1 MMRSARED
9 VNACASVL
17 ATMKSPP
24 DRPDTIMLL
33 TALPP
38 APPTPQTM
46 MRGFNSLSSGAFR
59 LIDML
64 ASLVG
69 RPPAPIG
76 MRVFPSPTPSPS
88 ASASYAPSK
97 TVLEPPPH
105 PLRVADVT
113 LLVGAV
119 RASGRKIFEPRH
131 LRIDHEPDRRGESR
145 ALAGFRQPFDPERP
159 PDAGLA
165 RQRRAGQFRQPG

>member
-1 MMRSARED
+1 MMRSARDE
-9 VNACASVL
+9 VSACASVL
-17 ATMKSPP
+17 ATMKSTP

-38 APPTPQTM
+38 APPTPHTM

-76 MRVFPSPTPSPS
+76 MRDLPSPTPSPP
-88 ASASYAPSK
+88 ASASYASETLLQPPSDSR
-97 TVLEPPPH
+97 
-105 PLRVADVT
+105 RVASLAT
-113 LLVGAV
+113 MLTGG
-119 RASGRKIFEPRH
+119 RARNFEIFQ
-131 LRIDHEPDRRGESR
+131 
-145 ALAGFRQPFDPERP
+145 A
-159 PDAGLA
+159 
-165 RQRRAGQFRQPG
+165 

>member
-9 VNACASVL
+9 VSACASVL
-17 ATMKSPP
+17 ATMKSTP
-24 DRPDTIMLL
+24 DRPEPIILL

-38 APPTPQTM
+38 APPTPHTM

-76 MRVFPSPTPSPS
+76 MRVSFIHAL
-88 ASASYAPSK
+88 ASGERLVRAL
-97 TVLEPPPH
+97 T
-105 PLRVADVT
+105 T
-113 LLVGAV
+113 LLA
-119 RASGRKIFEPRH
+119 
-131 LRIDHEPDRRGESR
+131 
-145 ALAGFRQPFDPERP
+145 
-159 PDAGLA
+159 
-165 RQRRAGQFRQPG
+165 

>member
-1 MMRSARED
+1 MMRSAREE
-9 VNACASVL
+9 VSACASVL
-17 ATMKSPP
+17 ATMKSTP

-46 MRGFNSLSSGAFR
+46 IRGFNSLSSGAFR

-76 MRVFPSPTPSPS
+76 MRVFPSATRLPFGERLLR
-88 ASASYAPSK
+88 ALK
-97 TVLEPPPH
+97 TVLEPSSDP
-105 PLRVADVT
+105 RRIASFAMMMSVR
-113 LLVGAV
+113 V
-119 RASGRKIFEPRH
+119 RASEIFEAGH
-131 LRIDHEPDRRGESR
+131 LRINHEADRGGEGR
-145 ALAGFRQPFDPERP
+145 ALAGFR
-159 PDAGLA
+159 
-165 RQRRAGQFRQPG
+165 